1 MRALKTRIFA
11 VLAALL
17 MLLPGG
23 VLARSQ
29 YYCRMMSSVVASCCC
44 ATSVVTRVPRV
55 VAQLQLEDCCQ
66 RLSASNRSAVFGTRD
81 AAPTVVRP
89 FLPSARRD
97 PFPIAVVS
105 QAGRTCSVA
114 TQAPLAIGPP
124 LFVVHCAF
132 LS

>member
-1 MRALKTRIFA
+1 MRRLKTRIFA

-23 VLARSQ
+23 ALARSQ
-29 YYCRMMSSVVASCCC
+29 YYCRMMGSVVASCCC
-44 ATSVVTRVPRV
+44 TASVVTRSPRA
-55 VAQLQLEDCCQ
+55 VAELRLEDCCQ
-66 RLSASNRSAVFGTRD
+66 RLSAANRSAAFGTRD
-81 AAPTVVRP
+81 AAPTVVRV
-89 FLPSARRD
+89 FLPSALRD
-97 PFPIAVVS
+97 LFPVAAEI
-105 QAGRTCSVA
+105 QAGRACSIA